1 MGQCKH
7 SDLNGARKG
16 LERLNDMANE
26 GNLRAPTTEEA
37 RERGRKGG
45 KASGEAR
52 RRKKELRELIEAAF
66 DREIVNNATGER
78 MRTDEAMVLKQ
89 IQNAL
94 EGDTRAFVVLR
105 DTIGQMP
112 VQRVETVEISQETY
126 ERVARALEE

>member
-1 MGQCKH
+1 
-7 SDLNGARKG
+7 
-16 LERLNDMANE
+16 MANE
-26 GNLRAPTTEEA
+26 QNLIPQAHKLTVEEA
-37 RERGRKGG
+37 SKGG

-112 VQRVETVEISQETY
+112 TQRVEVDTIPKETY
-126 ERVARALEE
+126 DRVMGVLEEED

>member
-1 MGQCKH
+1 
-7 SDLNGARKG
+7 
-16 LERLNDMANE
+16 MA
-26 GNLRAPTTEEA
+26 GIDNLRTPTTEEA
-37 RERGRKGG
+37 REIGRKGG
-45 KASGEAR
+45 IASGEAR

-112 VQRVETVEISQETY
+112 TQRVEVDTIPKETY
-126 ERVARALEE
+126 DRVMGVLEEED

>member
-1 MGQCKH
+1 
-7 SDLNGARKG
+7 
-16 LERLNDMANE
+16 MANE
-26 GNLRAPTTEEA
+26 QNLIPQAHKLTVEEA
-37 RERGRKGG
+37 SKGG

-112 VQRVETVEISQETY
+112 TQRVEVDTIPKETY
-126 ERVARALEE
+126 DRVMSVLEEED

>member
-1 MGQCKH
+1 
-7 SDLNGARKG
+7 
-16 LERLNDMANE
+16 MANE

-94 EGDTRAFVVLR
+94 EGDTKAFVVLR
-105 DTIGQMP
+105 DTAGQMP
-112 VQRVETVEISQETY
+112 IQRVEVDTIDPQ
-126 ERVARALEE
+126 ARAEMDELLGLGE

>member
-1 MGQCKH
+1 
-7 SDLNGARKG
+7 
-16 LERLNDMANE
+16 MA
-26 GNLRAPTTEEA
+26 GIDNLRTPTTEEA
-37 RERGRKGG
+37 REIGRKGG
-45 KASGEAR
+45 IASGEAQ

-105 DTIGQMP
+105 DTG
-112 VQRVETVEISQETY
+112 ISQSAM
-126 ERVARALEE
+126 V

>member
-1 MGQCKH
+1 
-7 SDLNGARKG
+7 
-16 LERLNDMANE
+16 MANE
-26 GNLRAPTTEEA
+26 ENLTHKLTVSEQRA
-37 RERGRKGG
+37 GG

-112 VQRVETVEISQETY
+112 VQRVEVDTIDPQ
-126 ERVARALEE
+126 ARAEMDELLGLNE

>member
-1 MGQCKH
+1 
-7 SDLNGARKG
+7 
-16 LERLNDMANE
+16 MA
-26 GNLRAPTTEEA
+26 GIDNLRTPTTEEA
-37 RERGRKGG
+37 REIGRKGG
-45 KASGEAR
+45 IASGEAR

-112 VQRVETVEISQETY
+112 TQRVEVGNIPKETY
-126 ERVARALEE
+126 DRVMSVL